1 MNEQFLI
8 CPYCWQR
15 ISILLEREEGE
26 SVWIEDCE
34 VCCNPILF
42 HGEYREG
49 ELVAFRYER
58 AQ

>member
-1 MNEQFLI
+1 MDEQFLS

-26 SVWIEDCE
+26 SEWIEDCE

-42 HGEYREG
+42 RAIFAEG
-49 ELVAFRYER
+49 ELLDLHYER